1 MQRPQDAK
9 LEGWLNTAV
18 ASPEMRTFLANVAT
32 DPMPGSSQKLAE
44 LLKVEVDK
52 WRKLMEIAKL
62 EPQ

>member
-1 MQRPQDAK
+1 
-9 LEGWLNTAV
+9 
-18 ASPEMRTFLANVAT
+18 
-32 DPMPGSSQKLAE
+32 MPGSSQKLAE